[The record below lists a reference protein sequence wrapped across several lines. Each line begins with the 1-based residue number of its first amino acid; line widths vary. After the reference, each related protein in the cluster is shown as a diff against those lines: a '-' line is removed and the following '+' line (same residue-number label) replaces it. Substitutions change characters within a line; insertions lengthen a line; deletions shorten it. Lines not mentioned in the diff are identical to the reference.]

1 MREQRMKK
9 SNIAVVFDMD
19 GTIFDSERLV
29 LNCWENIGKKYGIPD
44 IGEVFMKCIGT
55 NKVRTQEIVFAHY
68 GRDFPYE
75 KFSEESSVLFHEI
88 TEKEGLPVKA
98 GAREILVYL
107 QKQEILLGLASST
120 RLAVVTQELRDA
132 GLYEYF
138 QTVVGGD
145 LLKNS
150 KPAPDIYLMT
160 CERMSILPENT
171 YAIEDSYNGIRSAQ
185 AAGMHPIMVPDMMP
199 ATEEMR
205 ELSEKVFEDLF
216 QVREYLMEK
225 IEKPPQELL

>member
-1 MREQRMKK
+1 MKK

-29 LNCWENIGKKYGIPD
+29 LTCWESIGKKYGIPD
-44 IGEVFMKCIGT
+44 IGEVFMSCIGT

-75 KFSEESSVLFHEI
+75 KFSKESSVLFHEI
-88 TEKEGLPVKA
+88 TQKEGLPVKA
-98 GAREILVYL
+98 GAREILAYL
-107 QKQEILLGLASST
+107 REQEIPLGLASST
-120 RLAVVTQELRDA
+120 RAAVVTRELKDA

-160 CERMSILPENT
+160 CERMDVLPEYT
-171 YAIEDSYNGIRSAQ
+171 YAIEDSYNGIRSAH
-185 AAGMHPIMVPDMMP
+185 AAGLHPVMVPDMMP

-205 ELSEKVFEDLF
+205 ELSERVFEDLL
-216 QVREYLMEK
+216 QVREYLAEK
-225 IEKPPQELL
+225 IKKLS

>member
-1 MREQRMKK
+1 MNR

-29 LNCWENIGKKYGIPD
+29 LTCWERIGEKYGIPD
-44 IGEVFMKCIGT
+44 IGEVFMSCIGT

-68 GRDFPYE
+68 GKDFPYE
-75 KFSEESSVLFHEI
+75 KFSGESSVLFHEI

-98 GAREILVYL
+98 GAREILDYL
-107 QKQEILLGLASST
+107 RKEEIPLGLASST
-120 RLAVVTQELRDA
+120 RAAVVTQELEDA
-132 GLYEYF
+132 GLYDYF

-160 CERMSILPENT
+160 CERMGVLPENT
-171 YAIEDSYNGIRSAQ
+171 YAIEDSYNGIRSAH
-185 AAGMHPIMVPDMMP
+185 AAGLHPIMVPDMMP
-199 ATEEMR
+199 ATEEMQ
-205 ELSEKVFEDLF
+205 ELSERVFEDLF
-216 QVREYLMEK
+216 QVREYFSEILD
-225 IEKPPQELL
+225 LR

>member
-1 MREQRMKK
+1 MKK

-29 LNCWENIGKKYGIPD
+29 LTCWERIGEKYGIPD
-44 IGEVFMKCIGT
+44 IGEVFMSCIGT

-68 GRDFPYE
+68 GMDFPYE
-75 KFSEESSVLFHEI
+75 KFSGESSVLFHEI

-98 GAREILVYL
+98 GAREILDYL
-107 QKQEILLGLASST
+107 RKEEIPLGLASST
-120 RLAVVTQELRDA
+120 RAAVVTQELEDA
-132 GLYEYF
+132 GLYDYF

-160 CERMSILPENT
+160 CEHMGVLPENT
-171 YAIEDSYNGIRSAQ
+171 YAIEDSYNGIRSAH
-185 AAGMHPIMVPDMMP
+185 AAGLHPIMVPDMMP
-199 ATEEMR
+199 ATEEMQ
-205 ELSEKVFEDLF
+205 ELSERVFEELF
-216 QVREYLMEK
+216 QVREYFSEILD
-225 IEKPPQELL
+225 LR